1 MNTTIRKASA
11 AGKSATLAVFTTREQ
26 DFDHSLFSKNEIDF
40 IKSEFKKKN
49 RMVVVN
55 QYHRHVIL
63 QWTDIREKE
72 EHSALEMIR
81 KAGDQLTAAL
91 NRLKVTEVSVISD
104 ADSVHV
110 LALIEGMTL
119 GNYQFLK
126 YKSDPDQNA
135 LHKIQVVSK
144 NVSEKQLAEL
154 TSVCE
159 SVYMARDLVNEPL
172 ISLNATGLAKAYQS
186 MGKKAGFSVKVFDKA
201 KIKALKMGGL
211 LAVNMGSIDPPTF
224 TVMEWKPRNAVNKKP
239 IVLVGK
245 GVVYDTGGLSLKPTP
260 GSMDYMKSDM
270 AGAALVGCSMYAIAK
285 QKLPVH
291 VIALVPA
298 TDNRPDGNAYTP
310 GDVITMMSG
319 LKVEVLNTDAE
330 GRMILADALHY
341 AKQYK
346 PELVMEFSTLTGAA
360 AVAIGQ
366 YGIVCMGTAAD
377 PVKRKMHESAHRV
390 YERLAEFPF
399 WDEYDDLIKSD
410 IADIKNIGGPI
421 AGAITAGRFLKRFT
435 DYPYMHFD
443 IAGPSFIKSN
453 DSYRGKTARVPVF
466 GLCMILSRTK
476 AFQQNNLCKITIA
489 KIK

>member
-1 MNTTIRKASA
+1 MNTTIRKAST
-11 AGKSATLAVFTTREQ
+11 AGKSAALAVFTTREE
-26 DFDHSLFSKNEIDF
+26 DFDHSLFSKHEIDF
-40 IKSEFKKKN
+40 IKSEFKKKC
-49 RMVVVN
+49 RTVIIN
-55 QYHRHVIL
+55 QYSRHVIL
-63 QWTDIREKE
+63 QWTDIGEKS
-72 EHSALEMIR
+72 EHVALEMIR
-81 KAGDQLTAAL
+81 KAGDQLTSAL
-91 NRLKVTEVSVISD
+91 NRLKVTEVSVVSD
-104 ADSVHV
+104 ADAVHL
-110 LALIEGMTL
+110 LALVEGMTL

-126 YKSDPDQNA
+126 YKSEPEKNS
-135 LHKIQVVSK
+135 LGKINVVSK
-144 NVSEKQLAEL
+144 HVNDKQLAEVS
-154 TSVCE
+154 SVCE
-159 SVYMARDLVNEPL
+159 SVCMARDLVNEPL
-172 ISLNATGLAKAYQS
+172 ISLNATGLAKAFQS

-201 KIKALKMGGL
+201 KIKSMKMGGL

-239 IVLVGK
+239 VVLVGK

-270 AGAALVGCSMYAIAK
+270 AGAALVGCSMYAIAS

-291 VIALVPA
+291 VVALVPA

-319 LKVEVLNTDAE
+319 MKVEVLNTDAE

-360 AVAIGQ
+360 AIAIGQ
-366 YGIVCMGTAAD
+366 YGIVCMGNAD
-377 PVKRKMHESAHRV
+377 DRVKQKMNESANRV

-399 WDEYDDLIKSD
+399 WDEYDELIKSD

-421 AGAITAGRFLKRFT
+421 AGAITAGRFLKKFT

-443 IAGPSFIKSN
+443 IAGPSFIKST
-453 DSYRGKTARVPVF
+453 DSYRGKNGSGSGVRFVYDF
-466 GLCMILSRTK
+466 IKNKGFS
-476 AFQQNNLCKITIA
+476 A
-489 KIK
+489 K